1 MEEAERQR
9 SEEQLAQRAATS
21 QQKDTGLTG
30 TEPPKNSDEI
40 PVEESMEARLER
52 LGRQRPEI
60 FPSLLAEIGF
70 IFSVCMSQVFGVS
83 IPSLIR
89 CASHIDERE
98 RNTSFLD
105 SLLFCQRS

>member
-9 SEEQLAQRAATS
+9 PMSQATDRLPETQS
-21 QQKDTGLTG
+21 SI
-30 TEPPKNSDEI
+30 PNNKNEI

-70 IFSVCMSQVFGVS
+70 IFSVCMSQVFGVCS
-83 IPSLIR
+83 SSSPT
-89 CASHIDERE
+89 A
-98 RNTSFLD
+98 
-105 SLLFCQRS
+105 

>member
-1 MEEAERQR
+1 MEEAERRCSPSQ
-9 SEEQLAQRAATS
+9 AT
-21 QQKDTGLTG
+21 DRLP
-30 TEPPKNSDEI
+30 EPQTPVPNNKNEI

-83 IPSLIR
+83 LPI
-89 CASHIDERE
+89 
-98 RNTSFLD
+98 
-105 SLLFCQRS
+105 LLFGVGLH